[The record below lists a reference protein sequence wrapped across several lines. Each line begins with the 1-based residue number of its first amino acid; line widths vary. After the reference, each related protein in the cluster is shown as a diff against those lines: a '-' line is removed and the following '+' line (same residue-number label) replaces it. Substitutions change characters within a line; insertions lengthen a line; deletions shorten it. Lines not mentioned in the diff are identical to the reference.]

1 VSLYD
6 RARLDSA
13 RILTSA
19 QGFTVPVSFLSPS
32 KKTYST
38 RCFFVA
44 PSLALDLTT
53 GLQSVRPRVGITVSL
68 YDAAGVLLFDPENPA
83 DTPGTWRF
91 TFTDNAGRTATYTAY
106 DPMPDRTFGLIT
118 TTGKLV
124 TTKDAEPAPE
134 GD

>member
-13 RILTSA
+13 RILTSER
-19 QGFTVPVSFLSPS
+19 GLTVPVSFLSPTG
-32 KKTYST
+32 KIYNT

-53 GLQSVRPRVGITVSL
+53 GLQSIRPRVGITVSL
-68 YDAAGVLLFDPENPA
+68 YDETGDLLFDTENPA
-83 DTPGTWRF
+83 DTSGTWRF
-91 TFTDNAGRTATYTAY
+91 TFTDTTGRTATYTAY

-118 TTGKLV
+118 MTGKIV
-124 TTKDAEPAPE
+124 ETVSA
-134 GD
+134 GSVV